1 MAITFL
7 PTNVLKRV
15 ASKKTVER
23 LVTQRLTLNRAAV
36 ATLSRTSGLSKTA
49 VERIALRVIK
59 SYRKT
64 YGDERRAGVSITQA
78 IEDALNDK
86 RLMLHRVQ
94 NAVVHEITED
104 IKRQYRGEHYE
115 WLPSDADEPDPLH
128 QLNYGKIFQLGVGEA
143 PGDRYGCR
151 CGMRILVNESQLK
164 LE

>member
-23 LVTQRLTLNRAAV
+23 LVTQKLTLNRAAV
-36 ATLSRTSGLSKTA
+36 ATLSRTSGLSKA
-49 VERIALRVIK
+49 ALERIALRVIK

-64 YGDERRAGVSITQA
+64 YGDERRAGASIAQA

-86 RLMLHRVQ
+86 RLMLQRVQ
-94 NAVVHEITED
+94 NAVVYEITED